1 MNNKLEEM
9 LTSAKLNEL
18 LHKKEIEEKQKS
30 NIVTILAIIGIIT
43 AVAAIAY
50 GVYKYFIPDYMDEFD
65 DEFDDDFDDD
75 FVEFGPEEA

>member
-9 LTSAKLNEL
+9 LTSARLNEL

-50 GVYKYFIPDYMDEFD
+50 GVYKYFILDEFD